1 MLTEDLPIMTWKHK
15 NSATDISLWNSSS
28 LPLSSNTDWNKE
40 ECRLNMFSTDGRNI
54 KKFLIKEF
62 VNNSSHFA
70 GCPAINANEFWT
82 LAVTF
87 IYFSKSHFHSHARSP
102 KLHRT
107 ILPAWWRFW
116 MSPDWCSLRI
126 WKIFFVCQLL
136 CSFDPPICI
145 WYITQQESFS
155 FCFTECRCAI
165 ILWELSYSVM

>member
-1 MLTEDLPIMTWKHK
+1 MTWKHK
-15 NSATDISLWNSSS
+15 NCATDISLWNSSS

-40 ECRLNMFSTDGRNI
+40 CRLNMFSTDGRKI

-102 KLHRT
+102 YTFASLVEVLNASRLMLPKNLKNILCMPAVVLLWSPNLHMVHYSTREFFFLFHRMQVCNHSVRAL
-107 ILPAWWRFW
+107 IL
-116 MSPDWCSLRI
+116 SH
-126 WKIFFVCQLL
+126 VN
-136 CSFDPPICI
+136 
-145 WYITQQESFS
+145 
-155 FCFTECRCAI
+155 
-165 ILWELSYSVM
+165 